1 MPSGALSDTVPDAR
15 RPKTELRAALL
26 EARGAIPPAER
37 EALSAVICD
46 RAADLPAFREA
57 TTVHAYVGVA
67 SEVRTLPLLEAAWGA
82 GKRVVCPRI
91 GIGGRLEGRRVRS
104 FEDLVSGPRGLRE
117 PDPDTTDLVPAEE
130 IDLVVVPGIGF
141 DRQGG
146 RLGFGGGYYDRFL
159 STTAASRL
167 GLAFSLQIV
176 DRIPQEPG
184 DEPVHWIVTER
195 ETIECRGRGPR
206 PPRAAST

>member
-1 MPSGALSDTVPDAR
+1 MSAPIPDTR
-15 RPKTELRAALL
+15 RRKSELRATLR
-26 EARGAIPPAER
+26 EARRAIPPAER

-46 RAADLPAFREA
+46 RAAGLPVFRA
-57 TTVHAYVGVA
+57 AGTVHAYVGVA
-67 SEVRTLPLLEAAWGA
+67 DEVRTLSLLEDAWRG

-91 GIGGRLEGRRVRS
+91 GIGGRLESRQIRS
-104 FEDLVSGPRGLRE
+104 PEDLVAGPRGLRQ
-117 PDPDTTDLVPAEE
+117 PDPETTVLVPPGE

-141 DRQGG
+141 DRQGR

-159 STTAASRL
+159 SSTRASRL

-176 DRIPQEPG
+176 DRIPQGPG

-195 ETIECRGRGPR
+195 ETIACKGRGTS
-206 PPRAAST
+206 PPGAAST